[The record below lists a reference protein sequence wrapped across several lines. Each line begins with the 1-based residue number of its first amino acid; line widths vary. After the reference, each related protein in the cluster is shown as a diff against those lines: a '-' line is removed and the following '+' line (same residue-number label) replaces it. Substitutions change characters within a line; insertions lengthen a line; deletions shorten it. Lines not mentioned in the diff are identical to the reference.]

1 MLDRLSIIIVTYN
14 SGEILRQC
22 LNSLKHSC
30 GVLPEIIVVDN
41 ANNSATKLLVAEY
54 ANIKYI
60 AAKENLGFAGGNN
73 LGLPYCTRDY
83 ILLLNDDTIIDEE
96 PFSDLIKYLQVHSEV
111 GVVQGTMLLPNC
123 ENTLDSC
130 GSFLTPF
137 GVHYFRYFLEPLN
150 NPEEQLKALPV
161 FSVKGALMLFHREIL
176 QKVNG
181 VLFYDNFKNY
191 YEEIDFCHRVW
202 LAGREVH
209 FVGTKPIKHLMGQ
222 TSRKF
227 AQSEIW
233 SQYIANILFSFN
245 TLFDNYGRWYILP
258 RFYLINLANFL
269 RSIVC
274 LKWGMVS
281 AYLKVFPKY
290 KKTAALR
297 KKVRKQIQSARVI
310 SDRELFKKIMIKPN
324 LRFYFKH

>member
-41 ANNSATKLLVAEY
+41 ANDSATKLLVAEY
-54 ANIKYI
+54 ANTKYI

-96 PFSDLIKYLQVHSEV
+96 PFSDLIKYLQKHSEV

-130 GSFLTPF
+130 GSFLTPL

-202 LAGREVH
+202 LVGREVH

-274 LKWGMVS
+274 FKWGMVS
-281 AYLKVFPKY
+281 AYFKVFPKY

-310 SDRELFKKIMIKPN
+310 SDRELFKKIMVKPS

>member
-22 LNSLKHSC
+22 LNSLRHSC

-54 ANIKYI
+54 VNTKYI
-60 AAKENLGFAGGNN
+60 ASEENLGFAGGNN

-96 PFSDLIKYLQVHSEV
+96 PFSDLIKYLQDHSEV

-137 GVHYFRYFLEPLN
+137 GIQKHRYFLKPLEN
-150 NPEEQLKALPV
+150 LEEQLQSLPV
-161 FSVKGALMLFHREIL
+161 FSVKGALMLFKKEIL
-176 QKVNG
+176 EKLNG
-181 VLFYDNFKNY
+181 VLFYDEFKSY
-191 YEEIDFCHRVW
+191 YEESDFCHRVW
-202 LAGREVH
+202 LAGYEVH

-233 SQYIANILFSFN
+233 SQYIANILFSFD
-245 TLFDNYGRWYILP
+245 TLLDNYGRWYILP
-258 RFYLINLANFL
+258 RFYLINMANFL
-269 RSIVC
+269 RSILC
-274 LKWGMVS
+274 FKWGMVS
-281 AYLKVFPKY
+281 AYFKVFPKY
-290 KKTAALR
+290 KKTASLR
-297 KKVRKQIQSARVI
+297 KEVRKQIQSTRVI
-310 SDRELFKKIMIKPN
+310 SDRELFIRVVVKPP
-324 LRFYFKH
+324 LKFYFKQ

>member
-22 LNSLKHSC
+22 LNSLRHSC

-41 ANNSATKLLVAEY
+41 ANNSATKQLVAEY
-54 ANIKYI
+54 VNTKYI

-96 PFSDLIKYLQVHSEV
+96 PFSDLIKYLQEHSEV

-202 LAGREVH
+202 LVGREVH

-245 TLFDNYGRWYILP
+245 TLFDNYGRWHILP

-274 LKWGMVS
+274 FKWEMVV
-281 AYLKVFPKY
+281 AYFKVFSKY
-290 KKTAALR
+290 KKTSALR
-297 KKVRKQIQSARVI
+297 QRVRKQIQSARVI
-310 SDRELFKKIMIKPN
+310 SDRELFIRVMVKPP
-324 LRFYFKH
+324 LKFYFKQ

>member
-14 SGEILRQC
+14 NGEILRQC

-41 ANNSATKLLVAEY
+41 ANDSATKLLVAEFE
-54 ANIKYI
+54 NTKYI
-60 AAKENLGFAGGNN
+60 AANENLGFAGGNN

-96 PFSDLIKYLQVHSEV
+96 PFSDLIKYLQEHSEV

-209 FVGTKPIKHLMGQ
+209 FVGTKPIQHLMGQ

-227 AQSEIW
+227 TQSEIW

-274 LKWGMVS
+274 FKWGMVS
-281 AYLKVFPKY
+281 AYFKVFPKY

-297 KKVRKQIQSARVI
+297 KKVRKQIQSTRVI
-310 SDRELFKKIMIKPN
+310 SDRELFKKIMVKPS

>member
-22 LNSLKHSC
+22 LNSLRHSC

-54 ANIKYI
+54 VNTKYI
-60 AAKENLGFAGGNN
+60 ASEENIGFAGGNN

-96 PFSDLIKYLQVHSEV
+96 PFSDLIKYLQEHPKV

-123 ENTLDSC
+123 ENKLDSC
-130 GSFLTPF
+130 GAFLTPF
-137 GVHYFRYFLEPLN
+137 GVQKHRYFLEPLLN
-150 NPEEQLKALPV
+150 IEEQLQSLPV
-161 FSVKGALMLFHREIL
+161 FGIKGALMVFNRNLL
-176 QKVNG
+176 GKLNG
-181 VLFYDNFKNY
+181 VLFYDDFKSY
-191 YEEIDFCHRVW
+191 YEETDFCHRVW
-202 LAGREVH
+202 LAGYEVH

-245 TLFDNYGRWYILP
+245 TLLDNYGRWYILP
-258 RFYLINLANFL
+258 RFYLINIANFL
-269 RSIVC
+269 RSILC
-274 LKWGMVS
+274 FKWGMVS
-281 AYLKVFPKY
+281 AYFKVFPMY

-297 KKVRKQIQSARVI
+297 KEVRKQIQSTRVI
-310 SDRELFKKIMIKPN
+310 SDRELFIRVVVKPP
-324 LRFYFKH
+324 LKFYFKQ

>member
-14 SGEILRQC
+14 NGEILRQC

-41 ANNSATKLLVAEY
+41 ANDSATKLLVAEY
-54 ANIKYI
+54 ENTKYI
-60 AAKENLGFAGGNN
+60 DVKENLGFAGGNN
-73 LGLPYCTRDY
+73 LGLPYCTIDY

-96 PFSDLIKYLQVHSEV
+96 PFSDLIKYLQEHSEV

-123 ENTLDSC
+123 ENKLDSC
-130 GSFLTPF
+130 GTFLTPF
-137 GVHYFRYFLEPLN
+137 GIQKNRYFLEALE
-150 NPEEQLKALPV
+150 NPVKQLETLSV
-161 FSVKGALMLFHREIL
+161 FSVKGALMLFHREL
-176 QKVNG
+176 LTCLNG
-181 VLFYDNFKNY
+181 VLFYDDFKSY
-191 YEEIDFCHRVW
+191 YEETDFCHRVW

-209 FVGTKPIKHLMGQ
+209 FVGTKPIQHLMGQ

-274 LKWGMVS
+274 FKWGMVS
-281 AYLKVFPKY
+281 AYFKVFPKY

-310 SDRELFKKIMIKPN
+310 SDRELFKKIMVKPS